1 MKSREELLDNLQI
14 IINNND
20 YNKQLINKLSIKFD
34 EKGFSM
40 QRPNQIFSGSAQL
53 ESLGNTELLTLTD
66 GLYNL
71 TQNNKNLINPKDYFS
86 DSEIVR
92 FESYQRPIE
101 EQKDSLILK
110 NVVQIDDLQWICP
123 FWTLEEIYNAQN
135 NAQLSYNFN
144 TQREATYKKTATG
157 DILIAATLNKES
169 VRDISEEMFENKFTP
184 NLITL
189 NVRLIDGK
197 KPRLKYNENTKEL
210 IIKPQYKFVEEDGE
224 SEIILDDTTFI
235 DILDGFHRIN
245 GALWA
250 IEKAKQE
257 NKQLKGG
264 LIVSIICMTEA
275 EARNYIAREAKRND
289 MSEEFTK
296 ALTNDDYN
304 KIVAQI
310 NDYGDKNTN
319 ILKNKI
325 ADTREELNYTD
336 KLTTSAVIR
345 EGIKQTDIDI
355 KDAIEIKMM
364 IPRMIE
370 IINML
375 ISYILRYK
383 FNSDMSKMSESAFLQ
398 PNIFVGYIAIANKLK
413 NDKDYMDK
421 IFKIAELLDNKDRKD
436 FVNLGIYSKN
446 LQQKKVYEYFENIV
460 KEVI

>member
-40 QRPNQIFSGSAQL
+40 QRPNQIFGGSAPL
-53 ESLGNTELLTLTD
+53 ESLDITELLALTD
-66 GLYNL
+66 GLYSL
-71 TQNNKNLINPKDYFS
+71 IQDNKNIINPKDYFS

-92 FESYQRPIE
+92 FESYHKPIT
-101 EQKDSLILK
+101 EQNDSLVLK

-123 FWTLEEIYNAQN
+123 FWSLKDIYNAHN

-169 VRDISEEMFENKFTP
+169 VKDISEEMFENKFTP

-189 NVRLIDGK
+189 NVRLIENK
-197 KPRLKYNENTKEL
+197 KPNVKYNESTREL
-210 IIKPQYKFVEEDGE
+210 TITPQYDFD
-224 SEIILDDTTFI
+224 LDNTTFI
-235 DILDGFHRIN
+235 DTIDGWHRVN
-245 GALWA
+245 AALWS
-250 IEKAKQE
+250 IDKAKQE

-304 KIVAQI
+304 KIVSQI

-336 KLTTSAVIR
+336 KLTTSAIIR

-355 KDAIEIKMM
+355 KDAIEVKMM
-364 IPRMIE
+364 IPRIIE

-375 ISYILRYK
+375 ISYILKYK
-383 FNSDMSKMSESAFLQ
+383 FNNDMSKMSESAFLQ
-398 PNIFVGYIAIANKLK
+398 PNIFVGYIAVANKLK

-446 LQQKKVYEYFENIV
+446 LQQKKVYEYFENIM

>member
-40 QRPNQIFSGSAQL
+40 QRPNQIFGGSAPL
-53 ESLGNTELLTLTD
+53 ESLDGTELLALTD
-66 GLYNL
+66 GLYSL
-71 TQNNKNLINPKDYFS
+71 IQDNKNIINPKDYFS

-92 FESYQRPIE
+92 FESYQKPVE
-101 EQKDSLILK
+101 ERKDSLILK

-123 FWTLEEIYNAQN
+123 FWSLEEIYNAHN

-144 TQREATYKKTATG
+144 TQREATYKQTKTGEVIIT
-157 DILIAATLNKES
+157 ATLNKES
-169 VRDISEEMFENKFTP
+169 VKNIADEMYANKFTP

-197 KPRLKYNENTKEL
+197 KPNLKHIKDLQEL
-210 IIKPQYKFVEEDGE
+210 IITPDYDFD
-224 SEIILDDTTFI
+224 SPNTTFI
-235 DILDGFHRIN
+235 DMTDGWHRTN
-245 GALWA
+245 GGLWA
-250 IEKAKQE
+250 VDRARQE
-257 NKQLKGG
+257 GKTLKGG
-264 LIVSIICMTEA
+264 LIVLITCFTEE
-275 EARNYIAREAKRND
+275 EAKHYIARESKKNE
-289 MSEEFTK
+289 MSKEYIK

-304 KIVAQI
+304 KIASQI
-310 NDYGDKNTN
+310 NDFGDNNSN

-325 ADTREELNYTD
+325 ANTREELNYTD
-336 KLTTSAVIR
+336 KYTTFEVIR
-345 EGIKQTDIDI
+345 EGIKQTNIDI
-355 KDAIEIKMM
+355 KDAIEVKMM

-375 ISYILRYK
+375 ISYILKYK
-383 FNSDMSKMSESAFLQ
+383 FNNDMSKMAESAFLQ
-398 PNIFVGYIAIANKLK
+398 PNIFVGYIAVANKLK

-436 FVNLGIYSKN
+436 FVGLGIYSKN
-446 LQQKKVYEYFENIV
+446 LQQKKIYEYFENLT